1 MINLIPRFWYKW
13 TFSLSLHRFKE
24 MEIQIIYRKTSRL
37 SMRIV
42 KNGDIHVSAP
52 FGVSKKTLQK
62 FIDDNREWIAKARER
77 RLKREETKQAF
88 FDKLSIKTRQSR
100 MEAAQRLDSIMT
112 PIIDRHAKEIGVKPE
127 GIYYKATKS
136 KWGSCNCKT
145 RKICFSLY
153 LLLLPE
159 WCIEHVVV
167 HELAHLIVPNHSKKF
182 YEVLDKNFP
191 LWREA
196 RAETKRLVCK

>member
-1 MINLIPRFWYKW
+1 
-13 TFSLSLHRFKE
+13 
-24 MEIQIIYRKTSRL
+24 MEIQITYRKTSRL

-52 FGVSKKTLQK
+52 FYASRKTVQK
-62 FIDDNREWIAKARER
+62 FIDDNREWIEKARKRQQE
-77 RLKREETKQAF
+77 REETKQGFYERLPLETKQNRIDAV
-88 FDKLSIKTRQSR
+88 
-100 MEAAQRLDSIMT
+100 QRLNGIIA
-112 PIIDRHAKEIGVKPE
+112 PIIERHAREMGVMPGEIC
-127 GIYYKATKS
+127 YRATKS

-167 HELAHLIVPNHSKKF
+167 HELAHLIVPNHSKEF
-182 YEVLDKNFP
+182 YDVMDKHFP